1 MPGVASG
8 LQRDVRLV
16 RRRAWIFIPFLII
29 GIFIAISFRSVAGD
43 ANAVASMQLETVV
56 QDLVLGGDRGLR
68 IFEAQSMTG
77 DAEFKKKVVEATG
90 NQNFDY
96 ARFSIALTPISVA
109 DGVSRGILTVSIQDA
124 NKAEA
129 ERLRA
134 AFVTVFAQEYTSLDG
149 LFRQRFISK
158 KQAVADLAE
167 SDFESAAKALRPII
181 EAKGLPFD
189 EVVRSQGGDAT
200 IIGELNRIEAKNL
213 ADTAQ
218 INAAQAASG
227 GVTGVQASVILG
239 TTVTNEQ
246 AAAALTARKEILSST
261 IAQIRS
267 VRISLSDV
275 SFDKAT
281 LGELDRIRQLGAIK
295 AESYIRL
302 NNAKVAITGAQ
313 SSIDTSFSF
322 SGGVAGT
329 LYGRIAVAIAFTIVF
344 GLIAIYGWEWLSQ
357 VRSQAKE

>member
-29 GIFIAISFRSVAGD
+29 GIFIAISFRSVAGN

-134 AFVTVFAQEYTSLDG
+134 AFVTVFRDEYTAQNG

-167 SDFESAAKALRPII
+167 SDFESASRALRQRI
-181 EAKGLPFD
+181 EAKGLPYD
-189 EVVRSQGGDAT
+189 EILRSQGGDAT
-200 IIGELNRIEAKNL
+200 VIGELNRFEGRYSTEL
-213 ADTAQ
+213 AQ
-218 INAAQAASG
+218 INAAQVVSS

-239 TTVTNEQ
+239 TTVANDQ
-246 AAAALTARKEILSST
+246 AAAALATRKEILNST
-261 IAQIRS
+261 IAQIRTL
-267 VRISLSDV
+267 RTSLSDI
-275 SFDKAT
+275 SFDKET
-281 LGELDRIRQLGAIK
+281 LGEIDRIRTLASIK
-295 AESYIRL
+295 NESYIRL